1 MHLNFSSVLRDG
13 CDIHS
18 FQATEV
24 CCYKSCKYHDIDYLF
39 ILQKDILKCSSIT
52 SKSISYREISVHQ
65 PTWYSSTCVLLIYLQ
80 LIWKEHGF
88 KGQWEEKIIF
98 TVPPMSK
105 TLCN

>member
-13 CDIHS
+13 CDIQS
-18 FQATEV
+18 FQAALLV
-24 CCYKSCKYHDIDYLF
+24 AKAVNIDYLF

-52 SKSISYREISVHQ
+52 SKSVSYREISVHQ
-65 PTWYSSTCVLLIYLQ
+65 PTWYSSPCVLLIYLQ
-80 LIWKEHGF
+80 LIWKEHRF